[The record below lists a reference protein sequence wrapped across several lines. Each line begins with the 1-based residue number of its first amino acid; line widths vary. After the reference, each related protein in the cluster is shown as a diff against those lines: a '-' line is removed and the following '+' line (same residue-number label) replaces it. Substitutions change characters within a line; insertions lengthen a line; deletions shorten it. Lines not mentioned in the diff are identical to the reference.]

1 MRYPLVATVVVAISL
16 LVGSSQIAAEELQF
30 NVPETARA
38 QTSAELLGRTA
49 RALYHAQ
56 ARAPG
61 AGHAEK
67 ITDLW
72 LFPTADAQTVF
83 AHYRLSSAESAAS
96 STEHL
101 VLVTVSGDR
110 ITARRELTGAEVAP
124 ATHGS
129 SPALA
134 CVP

>member
-1 MRYPLVATVVVAISL
+1 MKYPLVATVAIAISL
-16 LVGSSQIAAEELQF
+16 LIGSSRIVAEELQF

-56 ARAPG
+56 ARAPR
-61 AGHAEK
+61 AVHAEK
-67 ITDLW
+67 MSDLW
-72 LFPTADAQTVF
+72 LFPTADAHTVF
-83 AHYRLSSAESAAS
+83 AHYRLSSVEGAAS

-110 ITARRELTGAEVAP
+110 ITAFRELTGAMK
-124 ATHGS
+124 GS